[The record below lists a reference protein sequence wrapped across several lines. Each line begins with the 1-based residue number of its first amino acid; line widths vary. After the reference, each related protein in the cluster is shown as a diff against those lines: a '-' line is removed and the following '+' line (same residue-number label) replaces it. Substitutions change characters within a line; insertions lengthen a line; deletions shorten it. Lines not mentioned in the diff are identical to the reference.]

1 VSIGLKTI
9 ELMNFSGSVRGAFVV
24 GLIIVLTGQFSP
36 AFGVDETLGVATSS
50 DNNIALIML
59 IAVVAAGIG
68 GLVFYFDRER
78 VNKIEAFAN
87 SLGVPFRRTP
97 SKSDAQLPIGCSL
110 EQKGCNH
117 VIENVLE
124 AVRTDELALTMFD
137 YKYTTDSNPLDY
149 LNTHDSSQTYNQTIS
164 RIQSPLLKLPY
175 FNLFPET
182 IFKKVGKMFGGSDIN
197 FPEAPEFS
205 DRYILRG
212 GNETALRTIFTPA
225 LRGFL
230 EPLEHLTIEGADDVL
245 FVYRWQRRTDDMPAV
260 IEENKR
266 LLALFLEGQLAIR
279 G

>member
-1 VSIGLKTI
+1 
-9 ELMNFSGSVRGAFVV
+9 MNTS
-24 GLIIVLTGQFSP
+24 LIVLIG
-36 AFGVDETLGVATSS
+36 A
-50 DNNIALIML
+50 M
-59 IAVVAAGIG
+59 AAGIA
-68 GLVFYFDRER
+68 GLVFYLDRER

-87 SLGVPFRRTP
+87 SVGVPFRRTP

-117 VIENVLE
+117 VIANVLE
-124 AVRTDELALTMFD
+124 AVRTDELLLTMFD
-137 YKYTTDSNPLDY
+137 FKYTTDRKPLDY
-149 LNTHDSSQTYNQTIS
+149 LDSHDSSRTYNQTIS

-205 DRYILRG
+205 DGYVLRG
-212 GNETALRTIFTPA
+212 GNEAALRTIFTPA

-245 FVYRWQRRTDDMPAV
+245 FVYRWQRRTNPGELAAA
-260 IEENKR
+260 IEENRR